1 MVVLMVLVLVLVL
14 MVLVLVLAVLMVV
27 VLMVVVHEVH
37 RDQRTPELQVRT
49 PRTLLRQSQ

>member
-1 MVVLMVLVLVLVL
+1 VVHCRLMEVLMVLVLVLVL
-14 MVLVLVLAVLMVV
+14 VLMVV